1 MHCSWIRVL
10 EEYIIYDY
18 NYTVALVVNV
28 DYIENSKE
36 VKLVVTLMSKDQMQ
50 RQAEYTLEQQP

>member
-1 MHCSWIRVL
+1 M
-10 EEYIIYDY
+10 
-18 NYTVALVVNV
+18 ALVVNV